1 ICETLQR
8 AVTQDRDALLQAS
21 GQRDWA
27 AIEKAAHRLKG
38 SWLMLGIEDAAGACQ
53 QLIDAAKQQ
62 QLHPDTLNL
71 LILLT
76 NRLLNQ
82 LERYGTLSLSR

>member
-1 ICETLQR
+1 
-8 AVTQDRDALLQAS
+8 
-21 GQRDWA
+21 
-27 AIEKAAHRLKG
+27 
-38 SWLMLGIEDAAGACQ
+38 MLGIEDAAGACQ